1 MRHRGAGQAARAGP
15 GRGVFLRQRS
25 ADREQCVLYDGDAI
39 ENRRDRAES
48 RVIAVIGKSKPHRGS
63 TRMSA
68 DRGYCV
74 LYEGDDVDGEII
86 EPIVMAEGR

>member
-1 MRHRGAGQAARAGP
+1 
-15 GRGVFLRQRS
+15 
-25 ADREQCVLYDGDAI
+25 
-39 ENRRDRAES
+39 
-48 RVIAVIGKSKPHRGS
+48 
-63 TRMSA
+63 MSA